1 MMADGHTPR
10 VLMVIA
16 KFAPA
21 IGGTEN
27 QALLLCESLR
37 KQGLDVSVLTRSV
50 PGLPEHTAVRG
61 IPVHR
66 SIRVID
72 KGKLFGVAYFFSCLY
87 FLFVHRRKYDII
99 HCHILH
105 GFHSLAAVL
114 MKCVCGKKVIIKV
127 SSTGFL
133 SNFIELKNSLFGS
146 CMLRFLRHADRLVTL
161 CNQAFAEA
169 SAQGF
174 ADTNIAV
181 IPNGVDAVR
190 FKPRQSQGSQRKRIV
205 YVGSLAAAKGVDIL
219 IDALYSLRQEQ
230 PDIALEIFGSGSAEN
245 QLKEKSAALG
255 LADAVRFYGTV
266 PDIEHHLDTSCIIIQ
281 PSLSEGMSNV
291 ILEAMAAG
299 LPVIATRTGAAPD
312 MIQDAV
318 NGLLVDV
325 GSAEQIH
332 DAIVRL
338 LADEDFAHRIGMQA
352 RASIESTYA
361 IDIVA
366 GHYLRLYRSLNGTSG

>member
-1 MMADGHTPR
+1 MFVAQ
-10 VLMVIA
+10 
-16 KFAPA
+16 FFPA
-21 IGGTEN
+21 VGGTEN
-27 QALLLCESLR
+27 QARLLCESLIQ
-37 KQGLDVSVLTRSV
+37 KGVDVQVLTRHV
-50 PGLPEHTAVRG
+50 RGLPVEESVGAV
-61 IPVHR
+61 PVYR
-66 SIRVID
+66 SIRVINR
-72 KGKLFGVAYFFSCLY
+72 GKLFGISYFLSCLY
-87 FLFVHRRKYDII
+87 FLLRHHGKYDII
-99 HCHILH
+99 HCHILS

-133 SNFIELKNSLFGS
+133 SNFIELKSSLFGS
-146 CMLRFLRHADRLVTL
+146 FMLRFLRHADRLVVL
-161 CNQAFAEA
+161 CSQAFAEA

-174 ADTNIAV
+174 ADTKIAV

-190 FKPRQSQGSQRKRIV
+190 FKPRQSQGVQRKRIV

-219 IDALYSLRQEQ
+219 LDALYSLRQEQ
-230 PDIALEIFGSGSAEN
+230 PEIALEIFGSGPAEN
-245 QLKEKSAALG
+245 QLKEKSATLG

-266 PDIEHHLDTSCIIIQ
+266 ADIEQQLDTSCIVVQ

-299 LPVIATRTGAAPD
+299 LPVVATRTGAAPD

-332 DAIVRL
+332 NAIVRL

-352 RASIESTYA
+352 RASIESMYA

-366 GHYLRLYRSLNGTSG
+366 GHYLSLCRSLNETSG

>member
-1 MMADGHTPR
+1 MAAEQVRPR
-10 VLMVIA
+10 VLMIVS
-16 KFAPA
+16 KFFPA
-21 IGGTEN
+21 VGGTEN
-27 QALLLCESLR
+27 QALLLCESLI
-37 KQGLDVSVLTRSV
+37 KKGLDVSVLTRHV
-50 PGLPEHTAVRG
+50 PGLPEQESVG
-61 IPVHR
+61 SVPVHR
-66 SIRVID
+66 SIRVIN
-72 KGKLFGVAYFFSCLY
+72 KGKLFGVSYFLSCLC
-87 FLFVHRRKYDII
+87 FLVVHRRKFDII
-99 HCHILH
+99 HCHILS

-146 CMLRFLRHADRLVTL
+146 CMIRFLRHADRLVTL
-161 CNQAFAEA
+161 CSQAFAEA
-169 SAQGF
+169 AAQGF
-174 ADTNIAV
+174 ADTKIAV
-181 IPNGVDAVR
+181 IPNGVDAGR
-190 FKPRQSQGSQRKRIV
+190 FKPQQSQGSQRKRIV
-205 YVGSLAAAKGVDIL
+205 YVGSLVTTKGVDIL

-230 PDIALEIFGSGSAEN
+230 QEIALEIFGSGPAEN

-266 PDIEHHLDTSCIIIQ
+266 TDIEHYLGIPCIVVQ

-299 LPVIATRTGAAPD
+299 LPVVATRTGAAPD
-312 MIQDAV
+312 IIQDTV

-332 DAIVRL
+332 DAIGRL
-338 LADEDFAHRIGMQA
+338 LADEGFARRIGVQA

-366 GHYLRLYRSLNGTSG
+366 GQYLSLYRSLNGTSG